1 MISRSIGSLCDQFLM
16 FAIPL
21 TILKETNS
29 VKLSALAF
37 VIEWIPR
44 VVFFP
49 LVGGVIDRFNLK
61 KVLIFID
68 LFRAL
73 LLISAIFLL
82 DYFGV
87 FVTLSSMMAIIS
99 ICYVVNFVS
108 IEAIIPNNV
117 VKEEYAKV
125 HSVIQGVEQFSQVIG
140 PSLAGLIYLRFNI
153 NGILFACIFAFLIS
167 AINLFFV
174 HIKSALTAQNLS
186 LKGMLQSNIDALK
199 FLFVKKQL
207 LYLCGLTWVVNILYG
222 TALAISVAI
231 VVKHFQLSEM
241 YYSGLQTV
249 SAILAI
255 LVFTII
261 PLIVRKKGILFIGK
275 MSLLTILT
283 SGLVM
288 AIAPNYF
295 IYLAGYALLI
305 SFDGGFNVY
314 IRTMRST
321 LIPKE
326 HLGKVIGVIGAL
338 NLLSIPLSG
347 LLVSSLSGY
356 ISLLNII
363 LIAFFISLLLSISLL
378 LVGKFIFGYQRYL
391 PEA

>member
-1 MISRSIGSLCDQFLM
+1 MISRSIGALCDQFLM

-49 LVGGVIDRFNLK
+49 LVGGIIDRFNLK

-68 LFRAL
+68 LFRVL
-73 LLISAIFLL
+73 LLLLAIFFL
-82 DYFGV
+82 DVFGY
-87 FVTLSSMMAIIS
+87 FVTLSGMMAFIS
-99 ICYVVNFVS
+99 VCYVVNFVS
-108 IEAIIPNNV
+108 IEAIIPNNIA
-117 VKEEYAKV
+117 KEEYAKV
-125 HSVIQGVEQFSQVIG
+125 HSVIQAVEQFSQVIG
-140 PSLAGLIYLRFNI
+140 PALAGLIYLEFNI

-167 AINLFFV
+167 SINLLFV

-186 LKGMLQSNIDALK
+186 FKGMLQSNMDAVK
-199 FLFVKKQL
+199 FLFVKKHL

-231 VVKHFQLSEM
+231 VVKHFQLSEI
-241 YYSGLQTV
+241 YYSGLQTI
-249 SAILAI
+249 SAMLAI
-255 LVFTII
+255 PVFTII
-261 PLIVRKKGILFIGK
+261 PLIARRKGILFIGK
-275 MSLLTILT
+275 ISLLTILL
-283 SGLVM
+283 SGLIM
-288 AIAPNYF
+288 ATAPNYF
-295 IYLAGYALLI
+295 IYLVGYALLI

-347 LLVSSLSGY
+347 LLVSSLSSHL
-356 ISLLNII
+356 SLLNII
-363 LIAFFISLLLSISLL
+363 LIAFFISLILSILL
-378 LVGKFIFGYQRYL
+378 LLIGKFFFGYQRCF
-391 PEA
+391 PEV